1 MMKRLVNA
9 KVGAVCA
16 SLVMGVALLHFA
28 GCGEGKTD
36 GTGKPPERELQELR
50 KEIAQIKNEI
60 REMRRSIDRRPM
72 RDGSMHR
79 YPMEHAERFERGMT
93 NGVSRM
99 RYAKPR
105 PTPEEMEERRKMMQN
120 PEMRKK
126 FEAER
131 KARMEERRRQH
142 EERRREMEARRNA
155 RTAPE
160 AAVPV
165 ANPSATQK

>member
-36 GTGKPPERELQELR
+36 GAGKPQEKELQELR
-50 KEIAQIKNEI
+50 KEIAQMKNEI
-60 REMRRSIDRRPM
+60 REMRRAMDRRQT
-72 RDGSMHR
+72 RDGSMRR
-79 YPMEHAERFERGMT
+79 YPMEHAERLGGGMT

-105 PTPEEMEERRKMMQN
+105 PTPEEMEERRKMMQD
-120 PEMRKK
+120 PERRKK

-131 KARMEERRRQH
+131 KARMEERRRMH

-155 RTAPE
+155 NSAP
-160 AAVPV
+160 AAI
-165 ANPSATQK
+165 PSAAPAK